1 MNALL
6 QELRRRNVFR
16 VASIYAVVG
25 WLLMQIGVVLESTL
39 HLPGWFDTL
48 ITVSVLM
55 GFPVAMVLAWAF
67 ELTPDGF
74 RPTPDSES
82 PADGETPAAGT
93 NPRWTRNRLNAIL
106 VSALVAALAFIVYD
120 QFIAPP
126 ATSFAERGSVA
137 ASTTAQGT
145 PSIAV
150 LPLSDLSPGGDQA
163 WFGDG
168 VSEEILNRL
177 GRIDGVKVASRTSS
191 FTYRDRQVPMGE
203 IAEQLAVTHVLDGS
217 VRRAGDRVRIS
228 AELVEASSNA
238 SLWSEAFD
246 RELTAENIFAI
257 QDEIARGIVAGLEG
271 ELALPERA
279 GLPTTSTRAYE
290 LYLRGKASAET
301 RTVEGIT
308 SAIDDLKEAVTLDP
322 GFARAHSKL
331 ANAYDLAEVYAD
343 MPRQAAWQLADI
355 HIDRA
360 LELAPDDPDIR
371 LDYAWTR
378 FGRDDVSLADKE
390 ALFRDV
396 LALDSENVE
405 AYRGLSN
412 IASSMDRPEDA
423 MDLIRTAVA
432 LDPRSTSVLVS
443 AGERARY
450 LGRNDE
456 ADSYFRRVLAVEP
469 DNVLAR
475 FYLAIIAYDTGRI
488 REAHRILKTLEDQP
502 YTQPFMADLY
512 RELGLWSEA
521 EALEPA
527 AAEAMRALS
536 EGRREDAVRHAAAVD
551 AADPDDPLGSML
563 LRYLASDLEGLR
575 ALFSRADYDPAATVN
590 DDIGVAELF
599 VWEVAFRDD
608 KPDLASAVRRR
619 VDSFY
624 ADVSL
629 DTGSGYNQQILALWA
644 AERGS
649 PERLRAVLDAI
660 ATKEKPI
667 AATLVDPAISTHRS
681 DPSVAD
687 GLDRIAAN
695 IARHREDVSADLA
708 DPPEPWWS
716 LARG

>member
-25 WLLMQIGVVLESTL
+25 WLLMQIGVVLETTL

-48 ITVSVLM
+48 ITVCVLM

-82 PADGETPAAGT
+82 PADGGTTAAST
-93 NPRWTRNRLNAIL
+93 NTRWTRNRLDAIL

-120 QFIAPP
+120 QFIATPVTP
-126 ATSFAERGSVA
+126 FAERGPATASA
-137 ASTTAQGT
+137 AAQGP

-150 LPLSDLSPGGDQA
+150 LPLSDLSPEGDQA

-177 GRIDGVKVASRTSS
+177 GRIEGVKVASRTSS

-203 IAEQLAVTHVLDGS
+203 IAEELAVTHVLDGS

-228 AELVEASSNA
+228 AELVEASSKS

-290 LYLRGKASAET
+290 LYLRGKASSET

-378 FGRDDVSLADKE
+378 FGRDDMAPADKE

-396 LALDSENVE
+396 LELDPGNVE

-456 ADSYFRRVLAVEP
+456 ADGYFRRVLAVEP

-502 YTQPFMADLY
+502 YTHPFMADLY
-512 RELGLWSEA
+512 RELRLWSEA
-521 EALEPA
+521 EALEPD

-536 EGRREDAVRHAAAVD
+536 EGRREDAIGHAAAVD

-575 ALFSRADYDPAATVN
+575 ALFSRADYDPTATVN

-599 VWEVAFRDD
+599 VWEVAFRED
-608 KPDLASAVRRR
+608 KPDLASDVRGR
-619 VDSFY
+619 VDAFY
-624 ADVSL
+624 ADASL

-644 AERGS
+644 AERGNS
-649 PERLRAVLDAI
+649 ERLRAVLEAI
-660 ATKEKPI
+660 ADKKKPI
-667 AATLVDPAISTHRS
+667 ATALVYPAIGTYRD
-681 DPSVAD
+681 DPGVANA
-687 GLDRIAAN
+687 LDRIAAN